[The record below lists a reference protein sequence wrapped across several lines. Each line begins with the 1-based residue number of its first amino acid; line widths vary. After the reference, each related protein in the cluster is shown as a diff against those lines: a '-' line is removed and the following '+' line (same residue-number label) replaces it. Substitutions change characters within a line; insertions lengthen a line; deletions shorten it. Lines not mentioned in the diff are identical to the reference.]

1 MPSVDQ
7 TLAKLHGAKVFTKLD
22 ANSGFYQI
30 PLSEESRLLTTFIT
44 PFGRYCFN
52 RLPFGITSAPE
63 HFQKRMSQMVDD
75 LDGVTGI
82 VDDLLVFGKTQ
93 KEHDENLDKVLTWIH
108 SSGLTLN
115 KDKCV
120 FSTDKVTFL

>member
-1 MPSVDQ
+1 MFS
-7 TLAKLHGAKVFTKLD
+7 KLD

-44 PFGRYCFN
+44 PFGRSCFN

-93 KEHDENLDKVLTWIH
+93 EEHDENLDKVLTWIH